1 MPALFLR
8 EIFDRTYFGLYLQD
22 DWRWKPNLTLN
33 LGLRYEMSTVPSET
47 SGKTANLANL
57 SDPLPI
63 CGTLKYGGCSGTG
76 AFFNNPTLHN
86 FEPRVGFAWDP
97 FRNGKTAVRGGIG
110 MFDVLPLPYQ
120 FVLMTTQSAPFF
132 SYTSINNPGQGTF
145 YNGLTNFPNNTL
157 RSTYVQ
163 HAKRDYVIQWNFN
176 IQQQITPSVAAMVA
190 YVGSRGI
197 HQPFKVDEA
206 DLVIPSLDSVRVSLV
221 AQWNGYQPELRIGSR
236 AFLRRTFLL
245 QCAGSTIVQTLE
257 PWISS
262 AGRLHLGEEHGHKF
276 SIGCR

>member
-1 MPALFLR
+1 MIADTDPNGIWRFADLVGFLTNNPTKFQGGIASTLSPR
-8 EIFDRTYFGLYLQD
+8 NLRQKIFGLYFQD

-63 CGTLKYGGCSGTG
+63 CGTLTSGGCAGTG

-86 FEPRVGFAWDP
+86 FEPRFGFAWDP

-145 YNGLTNFPNNTL
+145 YNGLTSFPNNTL

-163 HAKRDYVIQWNFN
+163 HAKRDYVLQWNFN
-176 IQQQITPSVAAMVA
+176 VQQQITPSRGCHGGV
-190 YVGSRGI
+190 RGI
-197 HQPFKVDEA
+197 ARGSSTLQGGRSRP
-206 DLVIPSLDSVRVSLV
+206 
-221 AQWNGYQPELRIGSR
+221 GYP
-236 AFLRRTFLL
+236 
-245 QCAGSTIVQTLE
+245 
-257 PWISS
+257 
-262 AGRLHLGEEHGHKF
+262 
-276 SIGCR
+276 